1 MALILCMETA
11 TERCSIVVANNGKM
25 LGKESSSS
33 DFDHTAQLTLLVDK
47 CLRQSNL
54 HLSEVDAIA
63 VSIGPGSYTSLRT
76 GLSTAK
82 GMCYGLNLPLLTIDS
97 LSIIA
102 TGAIQE
108 QAEYGEST
116 LYVPMIDARRMEVYT
131 ALFSS
136 TGETLEAPHAT
147 ILTADSYR
155 AYFEKEITLVF
166 AGNGAP
172 KFSPLISS
180 PFAVFRSVHSD
191 AAYMPALAEI
201 AYQQKAF
208 VDVAYVEPF
217 YLKPPNITV
226 SKKLFFDPS
235 R

>member
-11 TERCSIVVANNGKM
+11 TERCSIVVANNGEI

-47 CLRQSNL
+47 CLKQSNL

-102 TGAIQE
+102 AGAIQE
-108 QAEYGEST
+108 QAESEEST

-136 TGETLEAPHAT
+136 TGETLEAPHAA

-155 AYFEKEITLVF
+155 AYFEKGITLIF

-172 KFSPLISS
+172 KFSSLASS
-180 PFAVFRSVHSD
+180 PLALFSSVQSN

-201 AYQQKAF
+201 AFQQKAF
-208 VDVAYVEPF
+208 AELAYVEPF

-226 SKKLFFDPS
+226 PKKQNFDPS